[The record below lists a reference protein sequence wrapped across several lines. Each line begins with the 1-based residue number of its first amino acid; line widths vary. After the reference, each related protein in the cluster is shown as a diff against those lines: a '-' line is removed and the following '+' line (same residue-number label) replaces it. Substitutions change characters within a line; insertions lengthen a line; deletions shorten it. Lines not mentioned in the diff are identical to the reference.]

1 MNSSRRYVAAVCTG
15 LLLAAA
21 CGGGGSSSSKPSGSD
36 DAYGADDK
44 TISTLIEAAS
54 GARGK
59 KEDAPGKVRFGN
71 FLTPG
76 RAAISVDVWWGQPD
90 EGDKVTT
97 LKPGEVSAYVT
108 PRRPKGFDSAVYS
121 VTPAGSKEVLWTWDR
136 FSPEKGSQ
144 RTVLW
149 YTDEEKF
156 FETDHDESLTK
167 LDSLTNKPQFPE
179 PDAGKVRLR
188 WFVLNSAAIEN
199 GDGLLVVASAGKCL
213 TNGSGIADDTGAQ
226 VFDES
231 TLQVAPGS
239 SLSLATA
246 CSGAPVGDA
255 VIAPAGGRGLLFA
268 FIDGA
273 GKPNLRLVPVAAT
286 P

>member
-1 MNSSRRYVAAVCTG
+1 MNLLRRYVAAAFTG
-15 LLLAAA
+15 LVVLAA
-21 CGGGGSSSSKPSGSD
+21 CGGGSSSSSKTNGSD
-36 DAYGADDK
+36 DTYGADDK
-44 TISTLIEAAS
+44 TVSTLIEAAS

-59 KEDAPGKVRFGN
+59 KQDAPGKVRFGN

-76 RAAISVDVWWGQPD
+76 TATGVEVWWGQPD

-97 LKPGEVSAYVT
+97 LKPGEVSAYFT

-121 VTPAGSKEVLWTWDR
+121 VTAVGSTEVLWTWDR

-149 YTDEEKF
+149 YTDEGKF
-156 FETDHDESLTK
+156 FETDHDESTTK
-167 LDSLTNKPQFPE
+167 LDSLTNKAQFPE

-213 TNGSGIADDTGAQ
+213 TNGSGIAEETGAQ

-231 TLQVAPGS
+231 TMQVAPGS

-255 VIAPAGGRGLLFA
+255 VVAPQGGRGLLFA
-268 FIDGA
+268 YLDGV
-273 GKPNLRLVPVAAT
+273 GKPNLRLISIAAT